1 MKPADIRR
9 LHQKKYREESGCF
22 LIEGEHLVQELEKAA
37 VRDARLRTSEIYLT
51 AEYAH
56 WQSQLG
62 MHVISSRHMQ
72 QISETQSPQGIAA
85 VVPLL
90 PPPAAASGELAVYLH
105 GIQDPG
111 NLGTIV
117 RALAWFGGFRCLLG
131 PGSVDMHNGK
141 ALRASMGAIFQVAV
155 EADVALES
163 LPARFARIA
172 ALDLRGES
180 ISSPAF
186 RDFQCYV

>member
-62 MHVISSRHMQ
+62 MHVINSRHMQ
-72 QISETQSPQGIAA
+72 QISETQTPQGIAA
-85 VVPLL
+85 V
-90 PPPAAASGELAVYLH
+90 
-105 GIQDPG
+105 
-111 NLGTIV
+111 
-117 RALAWFGGFRCLLG
+117 
-131 PGSVDMHNGK
+131 
-141 ALRASMGAIFQVAV
+141 
-155 EADVALES
+155 
-163 LPARFARIA
+163 
-172 ALDLRGES
+172 DLRGEP
-180 ISSPAF
+180 ISAPAF
-186 RDFQCYV
+186 REFQCYVYGSEARGVPREALDSMGARSFTIAGAGRAESLNVAAAVTICQYELHRRGS